1 MNKFFPREMSKL
13 SPSEIKSNSPKETQE
28 IAQKIAQ
35 EFQNTGGII
44 ALYGDLGA
52 GKTTFVQGFARALG
66 ILDKII
72 SPTFVYIR
80 QHPIPEKNRWFYH
93 IDLYRLENP
102 DDQSLGLNDLLSNP
116 SNIVVIE
123 WPENLGKNLPNNITK
138 IYLEALDENT
148 RLINV
153 NGLKSTRD
161 ARAKKK

>member
-1 MNKFFPREMSKL
+1 MR
-13 SPSEIKSNSPKETQE
+13 IKSNSPKQTQE

-52 GKTTFVQGFARALG
+52 GKTTFVQGFAKALG
-66 ILDKII
+66 ISDKII

-80 QHPIPEKNRWFYH
+80 QHSIPEKNRWLYH
-93 IDLYRLENP
+93 IDLYRLEDP
-102 DDQSLGLNDLLSNP
+102 DDQSLGLNDLLSDS
-116 SNIVVIE
+116 SNIIVIE
-123 WPENLGKNLPNNITK
+123 WPEKLGKNLPNNITK

-153 NGLKSTRD
+153 NGLKSTRN